1 MWTIFKVFFE
11 FVTILLM
18 FYGFFFFFFLAMRH
32 VRSYLPDQGLNPHP
46 LHWKGKS
53 KPLDCQGSRICP

>member
-18 FYGFFFFFFLAMRH
+18 FYGLFFFLAVRH
-32 VRSYLPDQGLNPHP
+32 VRSLLPDQGLNPHP